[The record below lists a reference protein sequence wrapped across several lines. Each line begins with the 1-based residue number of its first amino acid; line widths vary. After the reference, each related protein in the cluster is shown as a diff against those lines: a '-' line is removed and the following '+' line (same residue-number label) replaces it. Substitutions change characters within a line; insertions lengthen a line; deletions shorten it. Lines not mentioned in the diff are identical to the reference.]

1 MQQKHDYTECMKDET
16 ASSKDEE
23 NQSKDI
29 KESKQKVVNAKES
42 LKSKV
47 KRNLKVANLVNNK
60 NIKVDIY

>member
-1 MQQKHDYTECMKDET
+1 MKNEI

>member
-1 MQQKHDYTECMKDET
+1 MKDET